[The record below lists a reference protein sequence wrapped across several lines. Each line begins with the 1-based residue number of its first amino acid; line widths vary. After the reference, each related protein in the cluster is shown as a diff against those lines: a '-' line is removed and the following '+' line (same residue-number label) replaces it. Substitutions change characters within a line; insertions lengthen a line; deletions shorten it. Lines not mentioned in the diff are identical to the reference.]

1 MDVLTIILACSVYPD
16 DSLVRAMV
24 DLASHGNQYFVG
36 DLATLLT
43 FDQSKS
49 ATDAQR
55 VVSEIDKRGG
65 RPAVGLMGLPPAWA
79 ARPIELPGKSGPARA
94 SADLFDACTNIRVG
108 SAVLRDYYDS
118 CSRTHSVTTLAT
130 PVEPSRLRTAAP
142 EALRLCALRKYAA
155 DLGVDGFAE
164 AVLSYLP
171 RQRVFGS
178 ADVFAP
184 ATALGNPANA
194 CLCEEPRRKRRPP
207 APPGREVTRERPREP
222 AADNPAREA
231 TVNNSPTRTINPGS
245 SPILD

>member
-24 DLASHGNQYFVG
+24 DLASQGNPYFVG
-36 DLATLLT
+36 DLTTLLT

-49 ATDAQR
+49 APDAQR

-79 ARPIELPGKSGPARA
+79 SRPIQLPGKTGPTRA
-94 SADLFDACTNIRVG
+94 SADLFDSCTNIRVG
-108 SAVLRDYYDS
+108 SAVLRDYLDS

-130 PVEPSRLRTAAP
+130 PVDPARVRTAAP

-164 AVLSYLP
+164 AVISYLP

-178 ADVFAP
+178 ANVFAP
-184 ATALGNPANA
+184 ATALGTPANA
-194 CLCEEPRRKRRPP
+194 CLCEEAPRKRRSP
-207 APPGREVTRERPREP
+207 ARDVARDRPREDAQAATRARDAP
-222 AADNPAREA
+222 ASDAPATRLNP
-231 TVNNSPTRTINPGS
+231 S
-245 SPILD
+245 SAPILE

>member
-24 DLASHGNQYFVG
+24 DLASRGNQYFVG

-49 ATDAQR
+49 AADAQR

-79 ARPIELPGKSGPARA
+79 ARPLELPGQSGPTRA
-94 SADLFDACTNIRVG
+94 SADLFDSCTNIRVG
-108 SAVLRDYYDS
+108 SAVLRDYLDS
-118 CSRTHSVTTLAT
+118 CNRTHSVTTLAT
-130 PVEPSRLRTAAP
+130 PVEPSRVRSAAP

-178 ADVFAP
+178 ADAFAP
-184 ATALGNPANA
+184 ATALGTPANA

-207 APPGREVTRERPREP
+207 REP
-222 AADNPAREA
+222 TRDQPGTDARDEPTRDAPRAAAPARL
-231 TVNNSPTRTINPGS
+231 NPS
-245 SPILD
+245 SAPILE

>member
-24 DLASHGNQYFVG
+24 DLASKGNQYFVG

-49 ATDAQR
+49 AADAQR

-65 RPAVGLMGLPPAWA
+65 RPAVGLMGLPPSWA
-79 ARPIELPGKSGPARA
+79 SRPVELPGKTGPTRA
-94 SADLFDACTNIRVG
+94 TADLFDSCTNIRVG
-108 SAVLRDYYDS
+108 SAVLNAHLDS
-118 CSRTHSVTTLAT
+118 CNRTHSVTTLAT
-130 PVEPSRLRTAAP
+130 PVDPARVRTAAP

-155 DLGVDGFAE
+155 DLGVDGFAD

-178 ADVFAP
+178 ADAFAP
-184 ATALGNPANA
+184 ATALGTPANA
-194 CLCEEPRRKRRPP
+194 CLCEEPPRKRRPP
-207 APPGREVTRERPREP
+207 GREVARGQPGTVARDEHARDTPRDT
-222 AADNPAREA
+222 APARL
-231 TVNNSPTRTINPGS
+231 NPS
-245 SPILD
+245 SAPILE